1 MVWSHEVA
9 GKGCIHTENSQI
21 ASIGAIST
29 STYHT
34 KQLNAYPTSSASVF
48 VNYSWLLAC
57 PRKIELVKDHPNTHG
72 HLTSSETSHRK
83 NILGTF

>member
-9 GKGCIHTENSQI
+9 GKSCIHTENSHI

-48 VNYSWLLAC
+48 VNYNWLLAC

-72 HLTSSETSHRK
+72 HLTSLR
-83 NILGTF
+83 NNLIF